1 MKIKQVLFASLIAGA
16 SLVASSAYAAQVGKT
31 VSINLEADGEGGF
44 NAYFGNTFYKA
55 DQNNT
60 FSDKFMFNL
69 GTGFDSTSS
78 LTSSYLKSATTK
90 DLVITSYN
98 LVKYDP
104 TTNNVL
110 TTYTGIN
117 TLGNGLNAKDAWEIT
132 TMGLTAGSYYFQVGG
147 LVNGNGG
154 GSYASDLNIAVAP
167 VPEAETYAMMV
178 AGLGLLGVVA
188 RRRKAAKQA

>member
-1 MKIKQVLFASLIAGA
+1 MKIKKVLLASLIAGA
-16 SLVASSAYAAQVGKT
+16 SLIASSAYAAEVSKT
-31 VSINLEADGEGGF
+31 VTIDLKADGEGGY

-55 DQNNT
+55 NQNDT
-60 FSDKFMFNL
+60 FSDKFMFTL
-69 GTGFDSTSS
+69 GSNFDSTSS
-78 LTSSYLKSATTK
+78 LTSSYLSSTTVK

-104 TTNNVL
+104 TTSAVL
-110 TTYTGIN
+110 TTYTGVN
-117 TLGNGLNAKDAWEIT
+117 TLGNGVNAKDGWEIT
-132 TMGLTAGSYYFQVGG
+132 NMGLTAGSYYFQVGG

-167 VPEAETYAMMV
+167 VPEAETYAMMI